1 MAGMEVAIE
10 DRVEQD
16 EAEIG
21 ESAEE
26 RTFVVGELVG
36 FWEGCSVRGYRTDS
50 GEPAW
55 VREVYGGGCY
65 GIKMVGN
72 TRGKLRRVKWTT
84 LFKDGSFNTKGA
96 RVDGARVRGV
106 ERLRARAL
114 EEAEAKLGVEL
125 KQTKRELA
133 QIQKQNKEKD
143 KESEEQEKRQEI
155 LTKKAERDRE
165 NSERDRSEKFKRQLE
180 ELGKDLEQDRKEDN
194 RDTRQLI
201 REVRQDLRLK
211 EQELIVERLEVVSLQ
226 DKVVKEQRQTE
237 RHKTACET
245 WQARH
250 KYELEQKLSDGE
262 RVLALEGEVKRKT
275 RELFTLGTNLETI
288 RSAHVEEMKQRDL
301 QAQVSPSLLCVHYCL
316 LFVVSNFC

>member
-1 MAGMEVAIE
+1 MAGREVVSE
-10 DRVEQD
+10 ERVEQD

-21 ESAEE
+21 ESEEE

-72 TRGKLRRVKWTT
+72 TRGKVRRVKWTT
-84 LFKDGSFNTKGA
+84 LFKDGSFNTKLA
-96 RVDGARVRGV
+96 RVAGARVRGV
-106 ERLRARAL
+106 ERLRARAK

-133 QIQKQNKEKD
+133 QIQKQNIEKD
-143 KESEEQEKRQEI
+143 KESEEKEKRQEI
-155 LTKKAERDRE
+155 LTRMAERDREKAERDR
-165 NSERDRSEKFKRQLE
+165 SDTLKRQVE
-180 ELGKDLEQDRKEDN
+180 ELGRDLEQDRKEDN
-194 RDTRQLI
+194 RHTRQLI

-211 EQELIVERLEVVSLQ
+211 LEELRVERLEVVSLQ

-237 RHKTACET
+237 KHKTACET

-250 KYELEQKLSDGE
+250 KYELEKKLGDGE

-275 RELFTLGTNLETI
+275 RELFTLGKNVETI
-288 RSAHVEEMKQRDL
+288 RSAHVEEIKQRDL
-301 QAQVSPSLLCVHYCL
+301 QAQVSPFLLCVHYYL
-316 LFVVSNFC
+316 LFVVSNFF